1 MPKRKAAQTEQPA
14 AGKVEVQAEEE
25 PSTSGNEMSKVVYM
39 G

>member
-1 MPKRKAAQTEQPA
+1 MPKRKAAQKEEPA
-14 AGKVEVQAEEE
+14 AGKVELQTEGE